1 MYSIEH
7 RTGEVQLILFNDEGL
22 YNMTIE
28 YIGSTKKPTYQ
39 GLLNYACL
47 ETVKVPYND
56 FYFVDVDFDEMDSF
70 LETEKE
76 EHERG
81 KDERDSI

>member
-1 MYSIEH
+1 MFNLKH

-28 YIGSTKKPTYQ
+28 YLESTEKPTYR

-56 FYFVDVDFDEMDSF
+56 FYFVDVDYSEMDSF

-81 KDERDSI
+81 E